1 MVRLPPIHRDAS
13 VRPESFDAKANTVD
27 IVWSTGAS
35 VRRFSWW
42 DGEEYDEVLSMEP
55 GAVRLDRLNAGA
67 PFVDTHAT
75 YCLDNV
81 IGSVVP
87 GTAKIEDGRGIAT
100 ILLSAAPGVADTV
113 QKIREGVIRNI
124 SVGYWLHKVVKTE
137 ADDGSVA
144 RHDVVDWEPLEISA
158 VPVPAD
164 AGSQIR
170 SATGE
175 EGEALARSSCLIV
188 TRSSASRTQSTAAQ
202 ETTMSNR
209 TGKSP
214 AKTAPK
220 GNRAGKTPA
229 EVEAEKKRQA
239 EARRAAAERAKR
251 DEEDEEKDEDERDED
266 GDEERD
272 GDEGKKDGDADGDDE
287 RAGDDEASDDEDRDD
302 GDDED
307 ADDEE
312 AERAASGAKAAKRA
326 AEAAVKA
333 ERVRSARITEMA
345 ERAGLPKLGRKHID
359 GGTSS
364 KRFGEILLERM
375 LKKQEARGNDTLAGN
390 GTEEVGRE
398 VARSGSKAA
407 FQREVEEGATYFR
420 RLSGKPA
427 PKNA

>member
-1 MVRLPPIHRDAS
+1 MVRLPPVHRDAS
-13 VRPESFDAKANTVD
+13 VRPESFDAKANTVE

-67 PFVDTHAT
+67 AFVDTHAT
-75 YCLDNV
+75 HCLDNV
-81 IGSVVP
+81 IGAVVP

-137 ADDGSVA
+137 ADDGTVA

-170 SATGE
+170 SAEGN

-188 TRSSASRTQSTAAQ
+188 TRSTASRTQSTAAQ
-202 ETTMSNR
+202 ESKMSNR

-214 AKTAPK
+214 AKSTPKAGRTAK
-220 GNRAGKTPA
+220 SAA
-229 EVEAEKKRQA
+229 EIEAEKKRQA

-251 DEEDEEKDEDERDED
+251 DAEEDEETEEDERDEETEEEREGDESETASETDEDERDEETE
-266 GDEERD
+266 EERD
-272 GDEGKKDGDADGDDE
+272 AEGD
-287 RAGDDEASDDEDRDD
+287 
-302 GDDED
+302 
-307 ADDEE
+307 DDEE
-312 AERAASGAKAAKRA
+312 AERAAGAAHTAAKRA

-345 ERAGLPKLGRKHID
+345 ERAGLPKLGRKHLD
-359 GGTSS
+359 QGTSV
-364 KRFGEILLERM
+364 KRFGEIVLERM
-375 LKKQEARGNDTLAGN
+375 LKKQEARGNETLAGN
-390 GTEEVGRE
+390 GTEEIGRD

-407 FQREVEEGATYFR
+407 FQREVDEGAAFFR
-420 RLSGKPA
+420 RLSGKPD
-427 PKNA
+427 PKKN

>member
-1 MVRLPPIHRDAS
+1 
-13 VRPESFDAKANTVD
+13 
-27 IVWSTGAS
+27 
-35 VRRFSWW
+35 
-42 DGEEYDEVLSMEP
+42 MEP

-170 SATGE
+170 SAEGN

-188 TRSSASRTQSTAAQ
+188 TRSTASRTQSTAAQ
-202 ETTMSNR
+202 ETTMANR

-220 GNRAGKTPA
+220 GNRTAKSAA
-229 EVEAEKKRQA
+229 EIEAEKKRQA

-251 DEEDEEKDEDERDED
+251 DEDDAEDEDEADRDED
-266 GDEERD
+266 EDEARD
-272 GDEGKKDGDADGDDE
+272 GDEGKKDGDADGDNE
-287 RAGDDEASDDEDRDD
+287 RDADDDAGDDEDRGD

-307 ADDEE
+307 ADEEE
-312 AERAASGAKAAKRA
+312 AERAANGAKAARRA

-345 ERAGLPKLGRKHID
+345 ERAGLPKLGRKHLD
-359 GGTSS
+359 QGTSV
-364 KRFGEILLERM
+364 KRFGEIVLERM
-375 LKKQEARGNDTLAGN
+375 LKKQEARGNETLAGN
-390 GTEEVGRE
+390 GTEEVGRD

-407 FQREVEEGATYFR
+407 FQREVEEGAAFFR
-420 RLSGKPA
+420 RLSGKPD
-427 PKNA
+427 PKKN

>member
-1 MVRLPPIHRDAS
+1 M
-13 VRPESFDAKANTVD
+13 RPESFDAKANTVE

-170 SATGE
+170 SAEGN

-188 TRSSASRTQSTAAQ
+188 TRSTASRTKSTAAQ
-202 ETTMSNR
+202 ETPMSNR

-214 AKTAPK
+214 AKSATKAGRTAK
-220 GNRAGKTPA
+220 STA

-251 DEEDEEKDEDERDED
+251 DAEESEDEDEADRDED
-266 GDEERD
+266 EDEARE
-272 GDEGKKDGDADGDDE
+272 GDEGKKDGDADGDNE
-287 RAGDDEASDDEDRDD
+287 RDADDDAGDDEDRGD

-307 ADDEE
+307 ADEEE
-312 AERAASGAKAAKRA
+312 AERAANGAKAARRA

-345 ERAGLPKLGRKHID
+345 ERAGLPKLGRKHLD
-359 GGTSS
+359 QGTSV
-364 KRFGEILLERM
+364 KRFGEIVLERM
-375 LKKQEARGNDTLAGN
+375 LKKQEARGNETLAGN
-390 GTEEVGRE
+390 GTEEVGRD

-407 FQREVEEGATYFR
+407 FQREVEEGAAFFR
-420 RLSGKPA
+420 RLSGKPD
-427 PKNA
+427 PKKN

>member
-1 MVRLPPIHRDAS
+1 MHRDAS
-13 VRPESFDAKANTVD
+13 VRPESFDAKANTVE
-27 IVWSTGAS
+27 IVWSTGSS
-35 VRRFSWW
+35 VRRYSWW

-67 PFVDTHAT
+67 AFVDTHAT
-75 YCLDNV
+75 HCLDNV
-81 IGSVVP
+81 IGAVVP

-170 SATGE
+170 SAEGS

-188 TRSSASRTQSTAAQ
+188 TRSTASRTQSTAAQ
-202 ETTMSNR
+202 ETTMANR

-214 AKTAPK
+214 AKSAPK
-220 GNRAGKTPA
+220 NNRTAKSAA
-229 EVEAEKKRQA
+229 EIEAEKKRQA

-251 DEEDEEKDEDERDED
+251 DAEEDEDEDEADRDED
-266 GDEERD
+266 EDEARD
-272 GDEGKKDGDADGDDE
+272 GDEGKKDDDADADDQRDGDD
-287 RAGDDEASDDEDRDD
+287 DDAEDDEDRD
-302 GDDED
+302 GDDD
-307 ADDEE
+307 ADGSKKDD
-312 AERAASGAKAAKRA
+312 ERAAGAAAKRA

-345 ERAGLPKLGRKHID
+345 ERAGLPKLGRKHLD
-359 GGTSS
+359 QGTSV
-364 KRFGEILLERM
+364 KRFGEIVLERM
-375 LKKQEARGNDTLAGN
+375 LKKQEARGHETLAGT
-390 GTEEVGRE
+390 GTEEVGRD

-407 FQREVEEGATYFR
+407 FQREVEEGAAFFR
-420 RLSGKPA
+420 RLSGKPD
-427 PKNA
+427 PKKN

>member
-13 VRPESFDAKANTVD
+13 VRPESFDAKANTVE

-170 SATGE
+170 SAEGN

-188 TRSSASRTQSTAAQ
+188 TRSTASRTQSPAAQ

-209 TGKSP
+209 SANAAPKTGPKG
-214 AKTAPK
+214 APK
-220 GNRAGKTPA
+220 GNRTGKSAA
-229 EVEAEKKRQA
+229 EIDAEKKRQA

-251 DEEDEEKDEDERDED
+251 EAEEDEEEEEGEREEEAEEERE
-266 GDEERD
+266 GDESETAEETSEEER
-272 GDEGKKDGDADGDDE
+272 EAEDDE
-287 RAGDDEASDDEDRDD
+287 EEREAE
-302 GDDED
+302 
-307 ADDEE
+307 DDEE
-312 AERAASGAKAAKRA
+312 AECAATAAGNAARRA

-333 ERVRSARITEMA
+333 ERVRSAKITEMA
-345 ERAGLPKLGRKHID
+345 ERAGLPKLGRKHLD
-359 GGTSS
+359 AGTSV
-364 KRFGEILLERM
+364 KRFGELVLERM
-375 LKKQEARGNDTLAGN
+375 LKKQEARGHETLAGN
-390 GTEEVGRE
+390 GTEEIGRD

-407 FQREVEEGATYFR
+407 FQREVEEGAAFFR

>member
-1 MVRLPPIHRDAS
+1 
-13 VRPESFDAKANTVD
+13 
-27 IVWSTGAS
+27 
-35 VRRFSWW
+35 
-42 DGEEYDEVLSMEP
+42 MEP

-87 GTAKIEDGRGIAT
+87 GTAKIEEGRGIAT

-170 SATGE
+170 SAGGD
-175 EGEALARSSCLIV
+175 EGEAIARSSCLIV
-188 TRSSASRTQSTAAQ
+188 TRTPASGPPPQSRGDQSMSTRT
-202 ETTMSNR
+202 
-209 TGKSP
+209 P
-214 AKTAPK
+214 AKPK
-220 GNRAGKTPA
+220 SQRNKTPA
-229 EVEAEKKRQA
+229 QIEAEKKRQA
-239 EARRAAAERAKR
+239 ESRRAAAERAKR
-251 DEEDEEKDEDERDED
+251 DAEEDEETEEDERDEETEEERE
-266 GDEERD
+266 GDESETASETEEDERD
-272 GDEGKKDGDADGDDE
+272 EETEEEREAEGD
-287 RAGDDEASDDEDRDD
+287 
-302 GDDED
+302 
-307 ADDEE
+307 DDEE
-312 AERAASGAKAAKRA
+312 AERAAGAAHAAAKRA

-345 ERAGLPKLGRKHID
+345 ERAGLPKLGRKHLD
-359 GGTSS
+359 QGTSV
-364 KRFGEILLERM
+364 KRFGEIVLERM
-375 LKKQEARGNDTLAGN
+375 LKKQEARGNETLAGT
-390 GTEEVGRE
+390 GTEEVGRDA
-398 VARSGSKAA
+398 ARSGPKAA
-407 FQREVEEGATYFR
+407 FKREVEEGEAFFR

-427 PKNA
+427 PKHA

>member
-1 MVRLPPIHRDAS
+1 
-13 VRPESFDAKANTVD
+13 
-27 IVWSTGAS
+27 
-35 VRRFSWW
+35 
-42 DGEEYDEVLSMEP
+42 MEP

-67 PFVDTHAT
+67 PFVDTHQT
-75 YCLDNV
+75 HCLDMV
-81 IGSVVP
+81 IGSVVS
-87 GTAKIEDGRGIAT
+87 GSAEIEDGKGIAR
-100 ILLSAAPGVADTV
+100 ILLSKAKGVADTV
-113 QKIREGVIRNI
+113 QKILEGVIRNI

-170 SATGE
+170 SAEGN

-188 TRSSASRTQSTAAQ
+188 TRSSASGPSPKARGDKSMAAKP
-202 ETTMSNR
+202 TKP
-209 TGKSP
+209 KSQR
-214 AKTAPK
+214 
-220 GNRAGKTPA
+220 NKTPA
-229 EVEAEKKRQA
+229 QIEAEKKRLA

-251 DEEDEEKDEDERDED
+251 DEEDEEKDEDERD
-266 GDEERD
+266 DEERD
-272 GDEGKKDGDADGDDE
+272 GDEGKKDDDAENDDE
-287 RAGDDEASDDEDRDD
+287 RD

-307 ADDEE
+307 DDKDERDGDDEDE
-312 AERAASGAKAAKRA
+312 PKKDDERSAGAAARRAAD
-326 AEAAVKA
+326 AAVKA

-345 ERAGLPKLGRKHID
+345 ERAGLTKLGRKHLD
-359 GGTSS
+359 QGTSV
-364 KRFGEILLERM
+364 KRFGEIVLERM

-390 GTEEVGRE
+390 GTEEVGRD

-407 FQREVEEGATYFR
+407 FQREVEEGASFFR

>member
-1 MVRLPPIHRDAS
+1 MRLPPIHRDAS

-87 GTAKIEDGRGIAT
+87 GTAKIEDGRGVAT

-170 SATGE
+170 SAKGE

-188 TRSSASRTQSTAAQ
+188 TRSTASRTQSPAAQ
-202 ETTMSNR
+202 ETTMARTPKTAPKATPKGNR
-209 TGKSP
+209 TGKS
-214 AKTAPK
+214 A
-220 GNRAGKTPA
+220 A
-229 EVEAEKKRQA
+229 EIEAEKKRQA

-266 GDEERD
+266 EDEARD
-272 GDEGKKDGDADGDDE
+272 GDEGKKDDDAESDDERDGDDE
-287 RAGDDEASDDEDRDD
+287 VDDKDERD

-307 ADDEE
+307 EPKKDD
-312 AERAASGAKAAKRA
+312 ERAAGAAAKRA

-345 ERAGLPKLGRKHID
+345 ERAGLPKLGRKHLD
-359 GGTSS
+359 QGTSV
-364 KRFGEILLERM
+364 KRFGEIVLERM

-420 RLSGKPA
+420 RLSGKA
-427 PKNA
+427 TPKNA

>member
-13 VRPESFDAKANTVD
+13 VRPESFDAKANTVE

-137 ADDGSVA
+137 ADDGTVA

-170 SATGE
+170 SAEGN

-188 TRSSASRTQSTAAQ
+188 TRSTASRTQSPAAQ

-209 TGKSP
+209 SANAAPKTGPKG
-214 AKTAPK
+214 APK
-220 GNRAGKTPA
+220 GNRTGKSAA
-229 EVEAEKKRQA
+229 EIEAEKKRQA

-251 DEEDEEKDEDERDED
+251 EAEEDEEKDEDERDEENEEERE
-266 GDEERD
+266 GDESETASETEEDERD
-272 GDEGKKDGDADGDDE
+272 EDTEEEREAEGD
-287 RAGDDEASDDEDRDD
+287 
-302 GDDED
+302 
-307 ADDEE
+307 DDEE
-312 AERAASGAKAAKRA
+312 AERAAGAAHAAAKRA

-333 ERVRSARITEMA
+333 ERVRSAKITEMA
-345 ERAGLPKLGRKHID
+345 ERAGLPKLGRKHLD
-359 GGTSS
+359 AGTSV
-364 KRFGEILLERM
+364 KRFGELVLERM
-375 LKKQEARGNDTLAGN
+375 LKKQEARGNETLAGN
-390 GTEEVGRE
+390 GTEEIGRD

-407 FQREVEEGATYFR
+407 FQREVEEGAAFFR

-427 PKNA
+427 PKSA